1 MSVFATES
9 ADFTPD
15 LLTIQEQPPSRLPRT
30 VAYFTVGLFGV
41 LLTWAAFG
49 KLDII
54 AGAEGRLVPR
64 NYSKVLQPAEAGI
77 VREVLVRDGDAV
89 KAGQVL
95 MRMDATTA
103 SADMDTLRAD
113 SALKALSLR
122 RIDAELSGQPLL
134 IAADDPPG
142 VANQVL
148 AQHRARRQSYLDALA
163 QEEATLARVQF
174 DLAGARQ
181 QLTKLQSTVPLY
193 QQSAKSYEKLVKE
206 GFVSELGANEKI
218 REKIE
223 KEQELK
229 SQESNMGSL
238 GAAVEQSRKKLAQIK
253 SGYESQLLNERVEL
267 QSQQQRTEGELQK
280 QVYKSNLLELRATE
294 DGTVKDMVTYTPGAV
309 VQPGAVLLSLVPKNE
324 LLFAEVAIRNEDVGF
339 VAPGQR
345 VKVKLQAYPFQ
356 KYGMLEGIV
365 ELISADSSANDPQ
378 KAAALGQSP
387 QSYKALIKLASQE
400 LKTSSG
406 EALKLS
412 PGMVVQVEIHQ
423 GQRTV
428 LEYLLSPVQK
438 VAQEA
443 GRER

>member
-1 MSVFATES
+1 MNVFATEA

-15 LLTIQEQPPSRLPRT
+15 LLTIQEQPPARLPRT
-30 VAYFTVGLFGV
+30 IGYVTVGLFG
-41 LLTWAAFG
+41 LLLAWATFG

-64 NYSKVLQPAEAGI
+64 NYSRVIQPAEAGI
-77 VREVLVRDGDAV
+77 VREVLVRDGDQV

-103 SADMDTLRAD
+103 SADMGTLRAD
-113 SALKALSLR
+113 AALKALSLR
-122 RIDAELSGQPLL
+122 RIDAELRGQPLL
-134 IAADDPPG
+134 ISGGDPPD

-148 AQHRARRQSYLDALA
+148 AQYRARRQSYLDALA
-163 QEEATLARVQF
+163 QEQATLDRVQH
-174 DLAGARQ
+174 DQAAARQ
-181 QLTKLQSTVPLY
+181 QLAKLQATVPLY
-193 QQSAKSYEKLVKE
+193 QQSARSYEKLVKE
-206 GFVSELGANEKI
+206 GFVSELGANDKI

-238 GAAVEQSRKKLAQIK
+238 AAAVEQSRKKLAQIK

-280 QVYKSNLLELRATE
+280 QVYKSGLLELKATE
-294 DGTVKDMVTYTPGAV
+294 DGIVKDMATYTPGAV
-309 VQPGAVLLSLVPKNE
+309 VQPGAVLLNLVPKNE
-324 LLFAEVAIRNEDVGF
+324 QLFAEVAIHNEDMGF
-339 VAPGQR
+339 VAPDQS

-356 KYGMLEGIV
+356 KYGMLEGTV
-365 ELISADSSANDPQ
+365 ALISADSSANDPQ
-378 KAAALGQSP
+378 KATALGQNP
-387 QSYKALIKLASQE
+387 QSYKALVKLASQE
-400 LKTSSG
+400 LRASSG
-406 EALKLS
+406 EVLKLA
-412 PGMVVQVEIHQ
+412 PGMVVQAEIHQ
-423 GQRTV
+423 GRRTV

>member
-1 MSVFATES
+1 MRLFATEA

-30 VAYFTVGLFGV
+30 VGYVTVGLFG
-41 LLTWAAFG
+41 LLLVWATFG

-64 NYSKVLQPAEAGI
+64 NYSRVLQPAEAGI
-77 VREVLVRDGDAV
+77 VREVLVRDGEEV

-103 SADMDTLRAD
+103 SADMGTLKAD
-113 SALKALSLR
+113 AALKALGLR
-122 RIDAELSGQPLL
+122 RIDAELRGQPLL
-134 IAADDPPG
+134 IDVRDPPELA
-142 VANQVL
+142 VQVL
-148 AQHRARRQSYLDALA
+148 AQYRARRQSHLDALA
-163 QEEATLARVQF
+163 QEQATLERAQH
-174 DLAGARQ
+174 DLMAARQ
-181 QLTKLQSTVPLY
+181 QLAKLQATVPLY
-193 QQSAKSYEKLVKE
+193 QQSANSYEKLVKE
-206 GFVSELGANEKI
+206 GFVSELGANDKL
-218 REKIE
+218 RERIE

-229 SQESNMGSL
+229 TQEANMGSMTS
-238 GAAVEQSRKKLAQIK
+238 AVEQSRKKLAQIK

-267 QSQQQRTEGELQK
+267 QSQQQRTDGELQK
-280 QVYKSNLLELRATE
+280 QVYKSGLLALKATGA
-294 DGTVKDMVTYTPGAV
+294 GTIKDMATYSPGAV
-309 VQPGAVLLSLVPKNE
+309 VQPGAALLNLVPKNE
-324 LLFAEVAIRNEDVGF
+324 PLFAEVAIHNEDVGF
-339 VAPGQR
+339 VAPGQS

-356 KYGMLEGIV
+356 KYGMLDGTV

-378 KAAALGQSP
+378 KATAMGQSP
-387 QSYKALIKLASQE
+387 QSYKALVKLASQE
-400 LKTSSG
+400 LRASNG
-406 EALKLS
+406 EVLKLT
-412 PGMVVQVEIHQ
+412 PGMVVQAEIHQ